1 MVHQKMFITESERDR
16 IRGLYNQPILTETA
30 DFVITDW
37 LSPDEKYAIFLDEL
51 YDISNKVKI
60 GNIWENFDNLK
71 FFLKHS
77 FEVAKDVPE
86 TIKESVLAS
95 INRLILTESNQDIRP
110 LKPIVK
116 EMLLNEGVGDYLSA
130 AGDFIKDTARGVV
143 TGTTE
148 FYKTSLSGI
157 QKLVGNISAGQWSEV
172 LKIIKNGAL
181 YVARKIRAALYN
193 PVGLILDAILVATG
207 IGKSAQFVIWGIVV
221 ALDIYELTTGNY
233 EDKEESFL
241 SKLLFTGIDI
251 IGLVSAGI
259 AAKQSKTFLG
269 PLLKRFGASI
279 DGLKNATKTSPRLKT
294 LLESMMR
301 YAESAKG
308 SMNKVASFLQRK
320 SPMMYKFV
328 SGILGGLGSIVGKIL
343 NFIQSVLGVAGK
355 VISAPGKA
363 IQKVLGGGKLGGAV
377 KAGAE
382 TSGLVGG
389 VGTYQYANSGPKLTD
404 IQAKNFETYNNVLKK
419 YGNKDPFD

>member
-1 MVHQKMFITESERDR
+1 MVRQKMIITESERDR

-95 INRLILTESNQDIRP
+95 INGLILTESNQDIRP

-116 EMLLNEGVGDYLSA
+116 EMLLNEGIGDYLSA
-130 AGDFIKDTARGVV
+130 AGNWVKDTAQGVV

-157 QKLVGNISAGQWSEV
+157 QKLVGNISAGQWYEV
-172 LKIIKNGAL
+172 LKIVKNGAL

-207 IGKSAQFVIWGIVV
+207 IGKGAQFVIWGIVV

-233 EDKEESFL
+233 ENKEDSFL

-251 IGLVSAGI
+251 IGLVSAGM
-259 AAKQSKTFLG
+259 AAAQSKRFLG

-279 DGLKNATKTSPRLKT
+279 EGLKNATKASPRLKT

-301 YAESAKG
+301 FAESAKG
-308 SMNKVASFLQRK
+308 AMGKVASFLQRK

-328 SGILGGLGSIVGKIL
+328 SSILSGLGSIVAKIISL
-343 NFIQSVLGVAGK
+343 ISSVLGVAGK
-355 VISAPGKA
+355 VLTAPGKA
-363 IQKVLGGGKLGGAV
+363 ITKVLGGGKLGSAV
-377 KAGAE
+377 KAGFE
-382 TSGLVGG
+382 TTALVGG
-389 VGTYQYANSGPKLTD
+389 FGVHDSLKAAENNAELIKGFSD
-404 IQAKNFETYNNVLKK
+404 AK
-419 YGNKDPFD
+419 PIFDGI

>member
-1 MVHQKMFITESERDR
+1 MLHQKMFIAESEKDR
-16 IRGLYNQPILTETA
+16 IRGLYKQPILTETA
-30 DFVITDW
+30 EFVITDW

-60 GNIWENFDNLK
+60 GNIWENFDNFK

-95 INRLILTESNQDIRP
+95 INGLVLTESNQDIRS

-116 EMLLNEGVGDYLSA
+116 EMFINEGLGDLASA
-130 AGDFIKDTARGVV
+130 AGNWIKDTAQGVV

-148 FYKTSLSGI
+148 FVKTSLSGI
-157 QKLVGNISAGQWSEV
+157 QKLVGNISAGQWAEV

-233 EDKEESFL
+233 EDKEDSFL
-241 SKLLFTGIDI
+241 SKLLFTGIDM
-251 IGLVSAGI
+251 IGLVSTGI
-259 AAKQSKTFLG
+259 VAKESRTFIG
-269 PLLKRFGASI
+269 PLLKRFGSSMEGI
-279 DGLKNATKTSPRLKT
+279 KNAVKASPKLKG
-294 LLESMMR
+294 LLEGMLTYST
-301 YAESAKG
+301 SAKG
-308 SMNKVASFLQRK
+308 NMGKVASFLQKK
-320 SPMMYKFV
+320 SPMLYKFV
-328 SGILGGLGSIVGKIL
+328 SGVLGGLGTIIAKLISVIK
-343 NFIQSVLGVAGK
+343 SVLGVAGK
-355 VISAPGKA
+355 VLSAPGKA
-363 IQKVLGGGKLGGAV
+363 INKALGGGKLGGAV
-377 KAGAE
+377 KAGVE
-382 TSGLVGG
+382 TSAIVGG
-389 VGTYQYANSGPKLTD
+389 LGTHEKLKAAQND
-404 IQAKNFETYNNVLKK
+404 AELIKGFSNAKPT
-419 YGNKDPFD
+419 FDGI